1 MFMAVEFYIKPQTL
15 FIAAGCIVQR
25 PLRPASAATRSEV
38 ERGRL
43 HAVLGSDICLGSFT
57 ASVVFADSSLPNEFA
72 LGLP

>member
-1 MFMAVEFYIKPQTL
+1 MIPPAGLSGAERPVP
-15 FIAAGCIVQR
+15 AA
-25 PLRPASAATRSEV
+25 ARSEV

-43 HAVLGSDICLGSFT
+43 HVVLGGDICLGSFT